1 MRQKMYSLYAYP
13 PLGVLGLAFNVLFGG
28 HHSFRADSKRWKVSR
43 DKNNQT
49 LKVFAKHPCN
59 EMEGAKAFRI
69 YREHP
74 VFP

>member
-1 MRQKMYSLYAYP
+1 MD
-13 PLGVLGLAFNVLFGG
+13 G
-28 HHSFRADSKRWKVSR
+28 KRRKRTR

-49 LKVFAKHPCN
+49 LKVFEKHPCN